1 MKIVVFGGTAH
12 STPALWSYLTNE
24 TPVHGIH
31 MVLAARDV
39 KRVEA
44 CVRACRLLAGEGAN
58 RISGV
63 AITGACGWEFLEGA
77 DLVLIQIRNGGYKG
91 RSFDEQFPLQYGI
104 PGDEGL
110 GPGGLSAGVRNWPVV
125 RDVLKQLSSFA
136 PSAFVLILS
145 SPVGLL
151 VRAAKQEFPSI
162 RLAGICELPWTT
174 LLETCRAAGCVAE
187 DAQFDYFGINHL
199 GWLYGVV
206 SELGPIAG
214 SVPLKYRRL
223 DDDQGNVVQE
233 QQRAADRPRGA
244 VLEEISRHAFAT
256 YVNGDGGDVRRFLEM
271 RPTPWYR
278 YGVGPFIAGMAGWPI
293 RTSFFLS
300 VPNDGFD
307 AVFADDDV
315 LEYAHFF
322 QGNAAPRRKVRS
334 QSVPKEF
341 LDATSLFVEYERFG
355 TVALLKRD
363 FGHIHQA
370 LSAHP
375 WVKSSEVARDLAAD
389 IVRFSSQVVRSA

>member
-24 TPVHGIH
+24 TPVQGIH
-31 MVLAARDV
+31 MVLAARDPE
-39 KRVEA
+39 RLA
-44 CVRACRLLAGEGAN
+44 LCIRACKLLAEEGRN
-58 RISGV
+58 RISDAV
-63 AITGACGWEFLEGA
+63 ITASCGWEALKGA

-125 RDVLKQLSSFA
+125 RDVLKQVSLFA
-136 PSAFVLILS
+136 PAAFVLILS

-151 VRAAKQEFPSI
+151 VRAAEQEFPSI

-174 LLETCRAAGCVAE
+174 LIETCRVAGCVAE

-199 GWLYGVV
+199 GWLYGVA
-206 SELGPIAG
+206 SERGPIAG

-223 DDDQGNVVQE
+223 NDDQENVLEE
-233 QQRAADRPRGA
+233 QQRGAGRPRGA
-244 VLEEISRHAFAT
+244 ALEEISRRAFAT
-256 YVNGDGGDVRRFLEM
+256 YVNGDGPEVRRFLDM

-278 YGVGPFIAGMAGWPI
+278 YGVGPFIEGMAGWPI
-293 RTSFFLS
+293 QTPVFLS
-300 VPNDGFD
+300 VPNAGFD
-307 AVFADDDV
+307 AMFVDDDV

-322 QGNAAPRRKVRS
+322 AGEVPRRKGRC
-334 QSVPKEF
+334 QSVPKEL
-341 LDATSLFVEYERFG
+341 LDATSPLVEYERLG

-363 FGHIHQA
+363 FGHIHRA

-375 WVKSSEVARDLAAD
+375 WVKSSGVAREMAAD
-389 IVRFSSQVVRSA
+389 IVRFSMQEVRAA